1 MPWPA
6 RWPKRTSPGLGRAH
20 NIGDFAVGISGAS
33 LKRSHCNEMAKRSA
47 NRAESSLADE
57 ILQYLIS
64 HQRAHDTVEG
74 IVAWW
79 LPVRRMSYAISEVEA
94 ALRELV
100 VSGFVIARKTPDGV
114 LHYCM
119 NPREEQAIR
128 RRLEIKTAGSRKRA
142 TLPSKT

>member
-1 MPWPA
+1 MATRPA
-6 RWPKRTSPGLGRAH
+6 NKGR
-20 NIGDFAVGISGAS
+20 V
-33 LKRSHCNEMAKRSA
+33 
-47 NRAESSLADE
+47 SLADE
-57 ILQYLIS
+57 VLQYLIN
-64 HQRAHDTVEG
+64 HKRAHDTVEG

-79 LPVRRMSYAISEVEA
+79 LPEQRIRYALTEVEA
-94 ALRELV
+94 VLRELV

-119 NPREEQAIR
+119 NPREEPAIR